1 MDFTTFVGL
10 DVHKETIAVAV
21 ARSERGSVESL
32 GMIPN
37 RPDAIAR
44 LMRKLGPKGS
54 LQVAYEAG
62 PCGYGIYRQLTELG
76 VECVVVAPSLIPRK
90 PGDRVKT
97 DHRDA
102 TQLARLLRSGD
113 LTPVWVPDEEH
124 EAFRDLVR
132 AREDIKQDVHRKKQ
146 QLLKFLLRTG
156 VRPPIGVRAWTVKYR
171 QWLDSLKLEQSA
183 RDIVLREY
191 IHALDEAQER
201 LKRIETEMAEL
212 SKTSEHA
219 GVIEALMGL
228 RGISLITAAT
238 LVAELGDVT
247 RFSSPRQLM
256 AYAGLVP
263 SEFSSGNKERRG
275 AITKTGNTHVRRVIP
290 EFRHY
295 LM

>member
-1 MDFTTFVGL
+1 
-10 DVHKETIAVAV
+10 
-21 ARSERGSVESL
+21 
-32 GMIPN
+32 
-37 RPDAIAR
+37 
-44 LMRKLGPKGS
+44 
-54 LQVAYEAG
+54 
-62 PCGYGIYRQLTELG
+62 
-76 VECVVVAPSLIPRK
+76 
-90 PGDRVKT
+90 
-97 DHRDA
+97 
-102 TQLARLLRSGD
+102 
-113 LTPVWVPDEEH
+113 
-124 EAFRDLVR
+124 
-132 AREDIKQDVHRKKQ
+132 
-146 QLLKFLLRTG
+146 
-156 VRPPIGVRAWTVKYR
+156 VKYR

-275 AITKTGNTHVRRVIP
+275 AITKTGNTHVRRVIV
-290 EFRHY
+290 ESAWHYRHLPRVGVGLKKRQENLGPVVRRISWKAQHRLNFQVSEHY
-295 LM
+295 PQGEAKTGSRGGSHS